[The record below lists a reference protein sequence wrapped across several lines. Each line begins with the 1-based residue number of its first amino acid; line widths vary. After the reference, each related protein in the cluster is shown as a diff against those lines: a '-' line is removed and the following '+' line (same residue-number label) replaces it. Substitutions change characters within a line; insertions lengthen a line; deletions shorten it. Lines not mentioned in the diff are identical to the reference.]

1 MSRNG
6 ASAAPEQDARWMSRE
21 GAIDMAINKIAF
33 TKTPQAKDDYY
44 SWLEDELI
52 ASNYYDATTRY
63 LTLDVMSNDL
73 GGAAKSLYSIDDGAG
88 NPLNPTDLL
97 SADGLVNGISAW
109 QLTASGN
116 YARINNGKI
125 EVDLSPELG
134 AAGVDGLGAGDHFT
148 DTFVYAIRLGNGT
161 LSWAHV
167 HIDILGA
174 NDSASISGDD
184 SGDVKE
190 DVVLSI
196 SGQLVVSDVDIGEA
210 ELVPVAA
217 GTAGDNGYGAFEVL
231 ADGTWT
237 YTLDNAHG
245 AVQALPEGATLTDTI
260 TVWSEDGTDSQVIT
274 VTIGGTS
281 DLPVLPPVFTGG
293 GDANDNDA
301 LIGSATAGFTLVI
314 GDDNA
319 NSLDFNGN
327 TNEIINAFG
336 GNDTITSGNGTDRV
350 YAGLGDDN
358 VNGEAG
364 IDLIYGQG
372 GADTLSGDS
381 SGDSIY
387 GGSGGDS
394 IVGNAGDDVIF
405 GGSGADTIDGGSN
418 NDEIA
423 GGFGADTL
431 TGGDGADDF
440 NFTHVNDT
448 GDVIVAFA
456 QGVDD
461 IDLTA
466 LFGGTL
472 GSAGNTTTVA
482 ANSVNWFQSGAD
494 TIITVDIDGDATADL
509 AITLAN
515 FTASTL
521 TAGDFFL

>member
-1 MSRNG
+1 
-6 ASAAPEQDARWMSRE
+6 
-21 GAIDMAINKIAF
+21 
-33 TKTPQAKDDYY
+33 
-44 SWLEDELI
+44 
-52 ASNYYDATTRY
+52 
-63 LTLDVMSNDL
+63 
-73 GGAAKSLYSIDDGAG
+73 
-88 NPLNPTDLL
+88 
-97 SADGLVNGISAW
+97 
-109 QLTASGN
+109 
-116 YARINNGKI
+116 
-125 EVDLSPELG
+125 
-134 AAGVDGLGAGDHFT
+134 
-148 DTFVYAIRLGNGT
+148 
-161 LSWAHV
+161 
-167 HIDILGA
+167 LGA
-174 NDSASISGDD
+174 NDSASISGDA

-190 DVVLSI
+190 DVTLTATGVLTI
-196 SGQLVVSDVDIGEA
+196 ADEDAGEA

-274 VTIGGTS
+274 VTITGTS

-301 LIGSATAGFTLVI
+301 LVGSATAGFTLVI